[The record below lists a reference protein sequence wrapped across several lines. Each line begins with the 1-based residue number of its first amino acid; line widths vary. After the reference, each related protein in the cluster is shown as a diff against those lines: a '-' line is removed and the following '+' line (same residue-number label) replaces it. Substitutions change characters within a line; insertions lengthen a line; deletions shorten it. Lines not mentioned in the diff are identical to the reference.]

1 MFHFGAPETLQIL
14 LHKTNC
20 TTILFPCKTKCWIL
34 RKLCVNL
41 SMSIMLNTL
50 YCNFIKIFPL
60 VSSIETSVAK
70 TTVEDKV
77 SKATGSST
85 KGKRSGQTETIVATP
100 FL

>member
-1 MFHFGAPETLQIL
+1 
-14 LHKTNC
+14 
-20 TTILFPCKTKCWIL
+20 
-34 RKLCVNL
+34 
-41 SMSIMLNTL
+41 MSVMLNTL

-60 VSSIETSVAK
+60 VSSSNIIETSVAK
-70 TTVEDKV
+70 KTVEDKV